1 MSKPSIKNNFNRV
14 WRNLTSQRKI
24 YFILL
29 LGLMIIASFMEAISI
44 SAVLPFIGVL
54 SNPEKVFAHPSAQF
68 FIDFLGIKSQEE
80 LLLPFTVTFCI
91 LIFVGITLRLL
102 LLWAQNR
109 LGHGTS
115 AAFSNSIY
123 IQLYMY
129 ACIYA

>member
-1 MSKPSIKNNFNRV
+1 M
-14 WRNLTSQRKI
+14 
-24 YFILL
+24 LL

-54 SNPEKVFAHPSAQF
+54 SNPEKVFAHSSAQF

-109 LGHGTS
+109 LGYGTS
-115 AAFSNSIY
+115 ASFSNSIY
-123 IQLYMY
+123 ITAAIHITGRRAVLHYY
-129 ACIYA
+129 